1 MAMYTEECDERAQ
14 EIAQSFS
21 YDGYQIVRR
30 EMFAHLREPAMTIRR
45 DSLTFNTA
53 CIEGL
58 EDAVYVQVMV
68 SNTEHRIVVRKVN
81 EGDVDSL
88 RWCIAKPDK
97 RKSRVIKG
105 TRFAE
110 GIYKLMNWDSG
121 CRYKILG
128 HRIEYM
134 GEMIYVFELDHCE
147 IFKERKRRTKEEKE
161 ELSKSM
167 TPEELEELNRKER
180 KESMTPFSP
189 ADTEN
194 TFGLPVE
201 QHYNQIELENF
212 HGYQEAQFSATKQSA
227 VPIGAAQPTT
237 SLAPDQLMNRE
248 RMQSNEIKRI
258 QTLGGGYSWEK

>member
-1 MAMYTEECDERAQ
+1 MAMYTEECDERAK
-14 EIAQSFS
+14 EIAQSFN

-68 SNTEHRIVVRKVN
+68 SSTEHRIAVRKVK

-110 GIYKLMNWDSG
+110 GIYKLMDWDSG

-167 TPEELEELNRKER
+167 TPEELEELNKKER

-201 QHYNQIELENF
+201 QHYNQIELENL
-212 HGYQEAQFSATKQSA
+212 HGYQEAQFSGAKQSA
-227 VPIGAAQPTT
+227 ELRGSAQSTESRIPGQ
-237 SLAPDQLMNRE
+237 PMNRE
-248 RMQSNEIKRI
+248 RMQTDEMKQF
-258 QTLGGGYSWEK
+258 QTLGGDYPWEK

>member
-68 SNTEHRIVVRKVN
+68 SSTEHRIAVRKVK

-167 TPEELEELNRKER
+167 TLEELEELNRKER

-201 QHYNQIELENF
+201 QHYNQIELENL
-212 HGYQEAQFSATKQSA
+212 HGYQEAQFSTTKQSA
-227 VPIGAAQPTT
+227 GSIGAVQSTA
-237 SLAPDQLMNRE
+237 SLTLDRRMNQE
-248 RMQSNEIKRI
+248 GT
-258 QTLGGGYSWEK
+258 QTGEMKQFQRLGGGYSWEK